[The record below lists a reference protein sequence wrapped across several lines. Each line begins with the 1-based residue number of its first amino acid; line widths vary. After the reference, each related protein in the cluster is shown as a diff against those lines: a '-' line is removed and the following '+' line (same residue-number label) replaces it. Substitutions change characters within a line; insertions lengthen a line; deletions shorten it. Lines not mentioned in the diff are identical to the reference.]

1 MRISTNLLFNTG
13 LKTIGTQQADLMHLY
28 QQIGSGQRMV
38 TAADDPLA
46 ASQSI
51 NIAQSQSLNQR
62 LTENRAVA
70 MRNLATEEDALTSL
84 TNLLQDVRT
93 RVIEAGGGALSDAD
107 RGTMAQV
114 LRGARESMLAIAN
127 TTDGSG
133 QYVFSG
139 SQGQTPAYQ
148 LDDASGKYNYVGD
161 QLQRQIQADQ
171 TRRIAGSDIGSDI
184 FQRAQPGTLAYST
197 RQVAQ
202 GDDSTAILG
211 APTVVD
217 RAQGNAD
224 SRLAFRITFTSD
236 TTYNLEVTDFSQSPP
251 VPGPTLSG
259 SLAQGSTVLALR
271 GEDGGTP
278 PVVIDTGT
286 QVQISGTPAAGDVFV
301 ITPMQHDGDFN
312 LFNTLSDL
320 IDVLESPVAEDAG
333 AQARLRNTLNTAMQQ
348 LASGYDNVLTVRSSI
363 GARMNELSAMDEV
376 GTQRNLG
383 FTKDLSRLEDL
394 DYYDAT
400 MKLNLRKMA
409 LEGASLAFQTIQGLS
424 LFNMGGK

>member
-13 LKTIGTQQADLMHLY
+13 LQTISMQQSDLMHLY
-28 QQIGSGQRMV
+28 QQIGSGQRLV

>member
-13 LKTIGTQQADLMHLY
+13 LQTISMQQSDLMHLY
-28 QQIGSGQRMV
+28 QQIGSGQRLV

-286 QVQISGTPAAGDVFV
+286 QVQISGAPAAGDVFV